1 MKDSMV
7 LTILAGVSVFVIGQ
21 FILKLV
27 LEPIVEFKK
36 VLGEISSL
44 FLREQASIKNA
55 NPSEDTVAELKRLS
69 SMLLAMK
76 QAIPCYSFL
85 RYIFGLPSVDNLI
98 LGSHSLNLISYHLIP
113 GARNLEPSH
122 KHAGTISKEMRSLG
136 ETLKIRVMYS
146 EL

>member
-36 VLGEISSL
+36 NLGEISSL
-44 FLREQASIKNA
+44 FLREQASITNA
-55 NPSEDTVAELKRLS
+55 NSSEDTVAEFKRLS

-85 RYIFGLPSVDNLI
+85 RYIFGLPSEDNL
-98 LGSHSLNLISYHLIP
+98 LSGSQSLNIISYHLIP
-113 GARNLEPSH
+113 GARNVDPNH
-122 KHAGTISKEMRSLG
+122 NHASTIFKEMRSLE

-146 EL
+146 KL